1 MCELKVILV
10 DGDNRETVMESVTRL
25 VVDGDSVTVYGIFG
39 ESEIVKGSVKE
50 INFGTGEAILHK

>member
-1 MCELKVILV
+1 MCELKVTLV
-10 DGDNRETVMESVTRL
+10 DGDNRKTVMESVTRL

-39 ESEIVKGSVKE
+39 ESETVKGSVKE

>member
-10 DGDNRETVMESVTRL
+10 DDDNREEVMESVTRL
-25 VVDGDSVTVYGIFG
+25 VVEGDSVTVYGIFG
-39 ESEIVKGSVKE
+39 ESKTVTGSVRE

>member
-10 DGDNRETVMESVTRL
+10 DGNSRETVMESVTRL
-25 VVDGDSVTVYGIFG
+25 VVDGDSVTTYGIFG
-39 ESEIVKGSVKE
+39 ESETVKGSVKE

>member
-10 DGDNRETVMESVTRL
+10 DGDSREEVMESVTKL

-39 ESEIVKGSVKE
+39 ESTTVKGSVKE